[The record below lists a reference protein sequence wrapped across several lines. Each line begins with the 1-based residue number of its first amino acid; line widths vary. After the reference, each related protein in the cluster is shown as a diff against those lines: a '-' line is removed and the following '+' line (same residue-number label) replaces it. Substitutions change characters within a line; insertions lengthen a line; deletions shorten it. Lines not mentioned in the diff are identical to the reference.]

1 MIETISDHHF
11 QLILT
16 LKLMCVCFS
25 LEGEYL
31 QAGFCFVR
39 FCNWWKTVSLGGSG
53 SRAALPRFWHWK
65 KKHFRINRDSIN
77 LIHSFL
83 SNNSLKSDSNL
94 MQLARL
100 TTKMEIRHPRNL
112 FNCLFVSLFDDLI
125 PLFPNRRMGWNYC
138 IVDEFHVDVDCADS
152 GDEEGNPDGRI
163 VKHLAVERPQCV
175 LGLLGVRKLHQTPIL
190 WRTTLQCYL

>member
-1 MIETISDHHF
+1 MAEQSSYQTSAGRR
-11 QLILT
+11 ILRRPPT
-16 LKLMCVCFS
+16 TWGLACDNLM
-25 LEGEYL
+25 Y
-31 QAGFCFVR
+31 
-39 FCNWWKTVSLGGSG
+39 
-53 SRAALPRFWHWK
+53 
-65 KKHFRINRDSIN
+65 
-77 LIHSFL
+77 
-83 SNNSLKSDSNL
+83 SLKSDSNL